1 MEFRTVMLATYFPV
15 LVLMLLAAGF
25 IVHMLVLTVILGP
38 KNDSA
43 VKDDPFEC
51 GTIGT
56 GSARDRFSVKFYL
69 VAMIFILFDVEI
81 VFLYPWA
88 VRAVELGWYGFAAM
102 LSFVAVLGL
111 GLAYIWKRGLLDWN

>member
-1 MEFRTVMLATYFPV
+1 MFNTYFPV
-15 LVLMLLAAGF
+15 LVLMILASGFLVTMLL
-25 IVHMLVLTVILGP
+25 LTIMLGP
-38 KNDSA
+38 KRDSV

-56 GSARDRFSVKFYL
+56 GSAKDRFSVKFYL

-88 VRAVELGWYGFAAM
+88 LQAVQLGWYGFWVM
-102 LSFVAVLGL
+102 LSFILVLTIGL
-111 GLAYIWKRGLLDWN
+111 VYIWRRGLLDWT